1 MASIFATLVITCL
14 TANSALSARIVGFTS
29 MASGSHYLLT
39 MTILEELASRGHEV
53 VMVVSSDHMHSRS
66 SEKIPHKVYQVPFE
80 RGYLEDM
87 IAKTAL
93 KESMVKLFSKV
104 TEYTQTN
111 WDSLLKSK
119 ELIED
124 LRDADLI
131 VYEGMAF
138 AAILVSELYK
148 IPRVSVFPVIPRP
161 GGFLMFPSPV
171 SYVPMSFT
179 GFTSKMSF
187 LQRVMNLGAYF
198 ALNAVFHFTTVRP
211 LATLKAKYNITPETD
226 IQEALNND
234 ELVIVSS
241 DFALDY
247 PQPLLPG
254 QILVGPITVKKPK
267 PLPAEL
273 ESYVSSGTDGFIIV
287 SFGSYMETLTSK
299 DEIDVMAAAFGKLK
313 QKVLWKL
320 KGYTPSSLSANIRI
334 VKWLPQNDL
343 LAHKE
348 IRAFVSHAGHN
359 SLFESGYHGV
369 PMVAIPLFADQFVN
383 AKKAVD
389 FGLALSLNLETL
401 SSKLLKE
408 TIEQVVYEPSF
419 KKSAS
424 RISKLMQD
432 KPRSPLETT
441 GDWIEYVLRHGGA
454 QHLRAQVFNIP
465 WYQYYLLDVLAFLI
479 SAITVVVMVIWM
491 TCRCFCRL
499 CCKGTAKK
507 SKPE

>member
-320 KGYTPSSLSANIRI
+320 K
-334 VKWLPQNDL
+334 
-343 LAHKE
+343 
-348 IRAFVSHAGHN
+348 
-359 SLFESGYHGV
+359 
-369 PMVAIPLFADQFVN
+369 
-383 AKKAVD
+383 
-389 FGLALSLNLETL
+389 
-401 SSKLLKE
+401 
-408 TIEQVVYEPSF
+408 
-419 KKSAS
+419 AS
-424 RISKLMQD
+424 RNQ
-432 KPRSPLETT
+432 PP
-441 GDWIEYVLRHGGA
+441 
-454 QHLRAQVFNIP
+454 
-465 WYQYYLLDVLAFLI
+465 AFP
-479 SAITVVVMVIWM
+479 S
-491 TCRCFCRL
+491 
-499 CCKGTAKK
+499 
-507 SKPE
+507 